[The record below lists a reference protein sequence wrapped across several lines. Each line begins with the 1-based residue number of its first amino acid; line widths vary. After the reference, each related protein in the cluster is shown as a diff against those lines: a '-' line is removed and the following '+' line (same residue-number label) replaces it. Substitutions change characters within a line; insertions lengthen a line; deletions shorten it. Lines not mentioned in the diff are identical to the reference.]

1 MIDGDHN
8 FQLYATQELER
19 RGIGILPGTNV
30 LSLYQSL
37 HQQELMI
44 DGDHNFQ
51 QYATQQLKKRGREV
65 SEGES
70 AISIYKSEQA
80 KENKNPLQIHATEAL
95 KKRGIV
101 VKEGE
106 SAISIY
112 KSEQAKENKNPLQN
126 LTAAQIKKRVDSTS
140 KSKTKEESKTQVKWN
155 KNLKAF
161 IDFDGEPSRSDKEGV
176 WLMNQKG
183 RLRNMAKKDK
193 VFADN
198 LAKLEAAC
206 KAKSIIF

>member
-1 MIDGDHN
+1 
-8 FQLYATQELER
+8 
-19 RGIGILPGTNV
+19 
-30 LSLYQSL
+30 
-37 HQQELMI
+37 MI

-112 KSEQAKENKNPLQN
+112 KSEQAKENKNPLQIHATEALKKRGIVVKEGESAISIHTSEQAKENRHPLQN

-161 IDFDGEPSRSDKEGV
+161 IDFDGVPSRSDKEGV
-176 WLMNQKG
+176 WFMHQKS

>member
-1 MIDGDHN
+1 MQEGKHPL
-8 FQLYATQELER
+8 QLHATE
-19 RGIGILPGTNV
+19 
-30 LSLYQSL
+30 
-37 HQQELMI
+37 
-44 DGDHNFQ
+44 
-51 QYATQQLKKRGREV
+51 QLKKRGREV
-65 SEGES
+65 
-70 AISIYKSEQA
+70 
-80 KENKNPLQIHATEAL
+80 
-95 KKRGIV
+95 
-101 VKEGE
+101 KEGE
-106 SAISIY
+106 SAIGIY

-126 LTAAQIKKRVDSTS
+126 LTAAQIKKRVDSIR

-176 WLMNQKG
+176 WFKNQKS

-206 KAKSIIF
+206 KVKSIIF